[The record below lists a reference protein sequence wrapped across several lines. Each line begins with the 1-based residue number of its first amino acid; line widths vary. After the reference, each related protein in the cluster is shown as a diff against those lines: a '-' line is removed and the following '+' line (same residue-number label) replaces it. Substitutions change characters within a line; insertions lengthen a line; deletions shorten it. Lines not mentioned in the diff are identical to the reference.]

1 MQLLLI
7 ECKSPLHLLG
17 PLLLILFGKTSESC
31 QQLFSTTLN
40 FPGLIF
46 VKHFHCHCYMSHSV
60 KFMSQNNLSL
70 EVFESLFFFFF
81 RHFLNFLCLLC
92 PIFVVQRYSRNQSTI
107 TVIVL
112 RQDMLKMKKQLKQ
125 MTTRS
130 ESVYSTRS
138 HYGRLWKDYK
148 KRILVLQCESVQ
160 SLSVKIRAVEVERN
174 THTFWG
180 NGYHVPTCPVDA
192 GNHKLHFELM
202 NFKRSVSFRRL

>member
-1 MQLLLI
+1 MLCFRVCNKCNCYCTSANLLCI
-7 ECKSPLHLLG
+7 FLG
-17 PLLLILFGKTSESC
+17 PLLSILFGKTSESC
-31 QQLFSTTLN
+31 QQLFSKTLN

-70 EVFESLFFFFF
+70 EVFESLFFFF

-92 PIFVVQRYSRNQSTI
+92 PIFVVQHYSRNQSTI

-138 HYGRLWKDYK
+138 HYGRL
-148 KRILVLQCESVQ
+148 
-160 SLSVKIRAVEVERN
+160 
-174 THTFWG
+174 
-180 NGYHVPTCPVDA
+180 
-192 GNHKLHFELM
+192 
-202 NFKRSVSFRRL
+202 